1 MKDEFDKYLLHE
13 VRSSLIEQGKRIVEI
28 FKQETL
34 IQDRNQGLNDRKDK
48 QTIKRETITNTV
60 RKMVEDKRL
69 ALKGMLEF
77 SKNMALASM
86 PR

>member
-34 IQDRNQGLNDRKDK
+34 I
-48 QTIKRETITNTV
+48 
-60 RKMVEDKRL
+60 
-69 ALKGMLEF
+69 
-77 SKNMALASM
+77 
-86 PR
+86 